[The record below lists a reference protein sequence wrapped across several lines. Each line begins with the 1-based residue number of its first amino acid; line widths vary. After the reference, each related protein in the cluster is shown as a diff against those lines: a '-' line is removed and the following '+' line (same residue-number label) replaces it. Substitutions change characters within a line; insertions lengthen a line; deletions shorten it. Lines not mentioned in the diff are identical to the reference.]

1 MTQRPKPDETLS
13 LRQQKL
19 IDSQCISFEDQL
31 RSGADPTIEQFV
43 SNVGPHERAELLY
56 ELLLIDLDYQR
67 RQGTTPSREQYVQ
80 RFPDDAD
87 TVQAAFDAS
96 MRTQSAAAKNHDDQP
111 PKKISR
117 YEIVRPIGSGTFG
130 VVYEAFDPK
139 LQRPVAIKVQ
149 RPQTNQH
156 ASVELTEAQTIARLT
171 HPNIVPVFDVGST
184 INYPCYIVSALID
197 GSDLP
202 DRIRERKPTLE
213 ETVDLVARLA
223 DALDYAHE
231 QGVIHRDVKPRNILI
246 DNAGTPF
253 LVDFGLALLEED
265 YATGPQMV
273 GTPAYMSPEQA
284 GGEGHR
290 VDGRSDLFSLG
301 SILYELL
308 TGRRPFEDESVPAL
322 LKQVEQANPPPLAE
336 FVAGLP
342 KELQRVCSK
351 AMARRV
357 EDRYANGRE
366 FAADLRTAL
375 EAEYDSVVEQK
386 VPRGVVPRGLRSY
399 GAEDADFFLQLL
411 PGPRDRRGLSR
422 LLKQLLSRIEA
433 TAQGETFS
441 TGIVFGPSGCGKSSL
456 MKAGVL
462 PRANAR
468 VKSIY
473 FEATA
478 DNTTTDLRRFL
489 QQQFQVPPDEDLR
502 DTLSRLRRGEVLKAG
517 QKLVIIIDQFEQW
530 LHVNQKPAETELVTA
545 LRQCD
550 GGRLQCVLMVRD
562 DFWFAIN
569 RFMKA
574 LEIPILEGTNSFA
587 VDLFDTAHAR
597 RILTSFGQAFERV
610 DYPPTAQQKQFINQA
625 TDELLQGENI
635 SPVRLALFAEMMKN
649 REWAP
654 EILAQLGGADGVG
667 LRFFE
672 ETFDQA
678 SGNTTA
684 SRNGDAIRRVL
695 TSLLP
700 ESDTTIKGSARA
712 KSELLLQ
719 CEGKQQQL
727 DEVLRV
733 LDRELRLI
741 TPVESETS
749 GNQEPAF
756 QLAHDYLV
764 PSIRK
769 WLARYQKETFAGR
782 AEAKL
787 IDRTAAW
794 SSRRESQQ
802 LPSLWEYGNIRLF
815 TEPKRWTERQRAMM
829 SRASKHLLIRF
840 GTLLT
845 ALSTLSA
852 LLFVAFRS
860 TREQLD
866 EKDKKRTQ
874 AVVSSFWRAA
884 PAGVPVLV
892 PALQDEGERALK
904 LIRELEADS
913 TMGPHERHR
922 LVVGRS
928 LLDTADIENLIQPDT
943 LKTLPTAECPNLV
956 IALNRDTDRAIKALR
971 QAWTASLQRFRSD
984 FPDDPMYLEVL
995 EAKNPDDENLRILL
1009 PERLD
1014 SLRVVARYAIL
1025 LMHLGEPETSQR
1037 MLAYSDYPEQRSAW
1051 IYEFQTWHGDLT
1063 ELIDTLKRAPE
1074 PALISGLC
1082 MAIGA
1087 GKPTQAEKTAVGSTL
1102 QELFQSHTDAGVHSA
1117 AQYALKKWK
1126 LQTPTVLGDKANGWK
1141 PTEFDFTL
1149 SKIPAGSFTRFQF
1162 TKDKDASQQLAPK
1175 PQTVSVNHDFYIATT
1190 EVTVELF
1197 QRFTQ
1202 DPNWP
1207 RKKKPVRFVNPGTKE
1222 PEDWNYHR
1230 MISRTTDCPVQQ
1242 VNFDDVCL
1250 FCNWLSHQANLTQCY
1265 TTDGNGAWVF
1275 DETANG
1281 YRLPTASEWEY
1292 AARAG
1297 TKTFWFSGQ
1306 DEFVLRDYASYVRT
1320 TDYGTQPCGSF
1331 FPNPF
1336 GLFDTS
1342 GNVKEWCWDRFQEQL
1357 PNGTDFVAGT
1367 GPKDPKLTNRIC
1379 RGGCF
1384 TDRAE
1389 ALRNDR
1395 RAGKKPRGP
1404 SSRQSRQGFRVVR
1417 NAN

>member
-43 SNVGPHERAELLY
+43 SNVGSHERAELLY

-67 RQGTTPSREQYVQ
+67 RQGTTPSREQYVK

-96 MRTQSAAAKNHDDQP
+96 MRTQSAATKKHDNQP
-111 PKKISR
+111 PNKISR

-130 VVYEAFDPK
+130 VVYEGFDPK

-149 RPQTNQH
+149 RPQANQH
-156 ASVELTEAQTIARLT
+156 ASIELTEAQTIARLT

-213 ETVDLVARLA
+213 ETVNLVAKLA

-246 DNAGTPF
+246 DNEGTPF

-265 YATGPQMV
+265 FATGPEMV

-375 EAEYDSVVEQK
+375 EAEYDSVIEQK

-433 TAQGETFS
+433 TGQGETFS

-462 PRANAR
+462 PRTNAR

-478 DNTTTDLRRFL
+478 EHTTADLRRFL
-489 QQQFQVPPDEDLR
+489 QQQFQVPPDEELR
-502 DTLSRLRRGEVLKAG
+502 ETLSRLRRGEVLKAG
-517 QKLVIIIDQFEQW
+517 EKLVIVIDQFEQW
-530 LHVNQKPAETELVTA
+530 LHVNQKPAETELVAA

-550 GGRLQCVLMVRD
+550 GSRLQCVLMVRD

-587 VDLFDTAHAR
+587 VDLFDTEHAQ

-610 DYPPTAQQKQFINQA
+610 DYPPNAQQKQFLGQA

-649 REWAP
+649 REWTP
-654 EILAQLGGADGVG
+654 EVLAQLGGADGVG

-678 SGNTTA
+678 NGNTTA

-719 CEGKQQQL
+719 CEGEQQQL

-741 TPVESETS
+741 TPVESET
-749 GNQEPAF
+749 GGEQEPAF

-794 SSRRESQQ
+794 SSRQENQQ
-802 LPSLWEYGNIRLF
+802 LPSLWEYGNIRFF
-815 TEPKRWTERQRAMM
+815 TEPKRWTERQREMM
-829 SRASKHLLIRF
+829 SRASRHFIKKWSLLA
-840 GTLLT
+840 T
-845 ALSTLSA
+845 ALFAVGMTAYIGYRNQEIQRTRA
-852 LLFVAFRS
+852 L
-860 TREQLD
+860 
-866 EKDKKRTQ
+866 
-874 AVVSSFWRAA
+874 VSSFRGAA
-884 PAGVPVLV
+884 PAGVPFVM
-892 PALQDEGERALK
+892 AQLQQEGDRALDTVK
-904 LIRELEADS
+904 DLE
-913 TMGPHERHR
+913 TEEGIEPFERYR
-922 LVVGRS
+922 LVLAQSMLGEPQIA
-928 LLDTADIENLIQPDT
+928 TLIHPDMIAR
-943 LKTLPTAECPNLV
+943 LPGAECPNVVLALRADPDASKD
-956 IALNRDTDRAIKALR
+956 ALNI
-971 QAWTASLQRFRSD
+971 AWKKSFAEFRKE
-984 FPDDPMYLEVL
+984 FPT
-995 EAKNPDDENLRILL
+995 
-1009 PERLD
+1009 D
-1014 SLRVVARYAIL
+1014 SLDFEAAQGPIENAPEAENFAIRREQRLESLRLVARYAIM
-1025 LMHLGEPETSQR
+1025 LMHLGDLEPTRQ
-1037 MLAYSDYPEQRSAW
+1037 MLRFEDFPERRSAW
-1051 IYEFQTWHGDLT
+1051 IYEFKEWHGSLNELTALLQSESDLS
-1063 ELIDTLKRAPE
+1063 LL
-1074 PALISGLC
+1074 SGLL

-1087 GKPTQAEKTAVGSTL
+1087 TGERSAADRSALSPIAQR
-1102 QELFQSHTDAGVHSA
+1102 LFETHPDAGVHA
-1117 AQYALKKWK
+1117 AAEYLLSKWK
-1126 LQTPTVLGDKANGWK
+1126 IARPSTVQIENANWQPSG
-1141 PTEFDFTL
+1141 FDFTVAR
-1149 SKIPAGSFTRFQF
+1149 IPAGEFTRFRLLRL
-1162 TKDKDASQQLAPK
+1162 AGQQAPPVPQQISVPK
-1175 PQTVSVNHDFYIATT
+1175 PFYIATT

-1197 QRFTQ
+1197 L
-1202 DPNWP
+1202 
-1207 RKKKPVRFVNPGTKE
+1207 RFVNDSSWPRELRPAPFKPDPKVGK
-1222 PEDWNYHR
+1222 PKKWHYH
-1230 MISRTTDCPVQQ
+1230 MGISRTADCPIQQ
-1242 VNFDDVCL
+1242 VNFDDSLL
-1250 FCNWLSHQANLTQCY
+1250 FCNWLSDQANLVPVYSRDEQ
-1265 TTDGNGAWVF
+1265 GEWVL
-1275 DETANG
+1275 DKEANG
-1281 YRLPTASEWEY
+1281 YRLPTEAEWEY
-1292 AARAG
+1292 SARAG
-1297 TKTFWFSGQ
+1297 TRTFWFSGQ
-1306 DEFVLRDYASYVRT
+1306 DEIVLQDYSVYART
-1320 TDYGTQPCGSF
+1320 TDYGTKPCGSF
-1331 FPNPF
+1331 LPNPF

-1342 GNVKEWCWDRFQEQL
+1342 GNVREWCWDRFAPWPTQPTEL
-1357 PNGTDFVAGT
+1357 VADS
-1367 GPKDPKLTNRIC
+1367 GPTLPKLRKRVR

-1384 TDRAE
+1384 ADRAE
-1389 ALRNDR
+1389 PMRNDR
-1395 RAGKKPRGP
+1395 RASGQPNGTE
-1404 SSRQSRQGFRVVR
+1404 SRQSRLGLRVAR
-1417 NAN
+1417 NAE